1 VIYGL
6 AEAAHAAEHRHRRR
20 GGAFPPLIGW
30 VAATGHVTLM
40 PVLLFL
46 IIFMWTP
53 PHFWALALFVQTD
66 YAKVGIPMMPVVA
79 GEKATRRQM
88 LAYAVLLLPPTL
100 VPWFIGGTGLVYGCR
115 RWCWGWCSWRSRSA
129 SACAPACRTNEARK
143 APVRLFGLYLF
154 VLFARWWP
162 IARHGA
168 RLASMNPNDDH
179 LSPAESEAYRA
190 RQRARAGLGLTL
202 ARWRCCS
209 SRSRS

>member
-1 VIYGL
+1 M
-6 AEAAHAAEHRHRRR
+6 
-20 GGAFPPLIGW
+20 IGW

-88 LAYAVLLLPPTL
+88 LAYADPAAADAGAL
-100 VPWFIGGTGLVYGCR
+100 VHRRHGAGLWSVGAGAGAGVPGALGP
-115 RWCWGWCSWRSRSA
+115 RW
-129 SACAPACRTNEARK
+129 PAHQRAGRMKPEK
-143 APVRLFGLYLF
+143 RLFAYSVSISSRCSRAGG
-154 VLFARWWP
+154 RSH
-162 IARHGA
+162 RHGA

-190 RQRARAGLGLTL
+190 RQRARSKVLGLTL